1 MSLPLRLSKKLKEN
15 KLRQTVEK
23 FRNELKNWK
32 AVLKK
37 IKELEL
43 LREQEIDE
51 IKNETK
57 KKELNMLDDQISVIS
72 EKLDVDLTTLELRC
86 KFCEKRRDFEKI
98 GN

>member
-57 KKELNMLDDQISVIS
+57 KKRAKYVRWSNKRYFRKV
-72 EKLDVDLTTLELRC
+72 RC
-86 KFCEKRRDFEKI
+86 RFNDIRTKM
-98 GN
+98 